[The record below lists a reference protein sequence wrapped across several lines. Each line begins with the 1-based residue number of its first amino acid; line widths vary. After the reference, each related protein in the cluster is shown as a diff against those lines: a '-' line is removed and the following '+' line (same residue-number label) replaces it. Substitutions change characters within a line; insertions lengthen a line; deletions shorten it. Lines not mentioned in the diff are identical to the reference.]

1 MGLISGLLS
10 GLVRRA
16 QQVRAGR
23 EDGRAIVEFV
33 FLGVLV
39 FVPIVYLI
47 VTLGLIQRASFAA
60 ATAAREAGRVFVTS
74 TSDAQAR
81 DRAGMAATLAFDD
94 YGVAGGTLTVTCD
107 GSPCLRPEGRVEMTA
122 RVTVGLPLVPDF
134 FSGIMPTSVPVEATH
149 EVTVDRFRAGG

>member
-1 MGLISGLLS
+1 MASVS
-10 GLVRRA
+10 WLVRRVR
-16 QQVRAGR
+16 QVRAGR

-81 DRAGMAATLAFDD
+81 ERAGIASRLAFED
-94 YGVAGGTLTVTCD
+94 YGVSGGTLTVACD
-107 GSPCLRPEGRVEMTA
+107 GSPCLRPEGRVRTTT
-122 RVTVGLPLVPDF
+122 RVIVNLPLVPDF
-134 FSGIMPTSVPVEATH
+134 LGSVIPTSVPIEATH

>member
-1 MGLISGLLS
+1 MTSVS
-10 GLVRRA
+10 WLVRRVR
-16 QQVRAGR
+16 QVRAGR

-60 ATAAREAGRVFVTS
+60 ATAVREAGRVFVTS
-74 TSDAQAR
+74 SSDAQAR
-81 DRAGMAATLAFDD
+81 ERAGIASRLAFED
-94 YGVAGGTLTVTCD
+94 YGVPGGTLAVACD
-107 GSPCLRPEGRVEMTA
+107 GSPCLRPEGRVRTTT
-122 RVTVGLPLVPDF
+122 RVIVNLPLVPDF
-134 FSGIMPTSVPVEATH
+134 LGSVIPASVPIEATH